1 MPDPLT
7 DPRTPSARSRP
18 SSVLRHAARRTR
30 RAAGR
35 TLAVLLTGLLA
46 LGALLLTAGPAS
58 AHDVL
63 TGSDPADGA
72 TVATAPTQ
80 VSLTFD
86 EAPQAQ
92 GAAVTIVGPD
102 GAHHEQG
109 TPTLQG
115 DVLTARVGPLPQ
127 AGRYEIGYRV
137 VSDDGHPVSGSVAF
151 SLTTPSPAG
160 GAATAG
166 GAGGAASPQAQPGQ
180 PSAANP
186 SPAAAA
192 DQDTSGGGVP
202 AWVFVVVAI
211 VVVGGAVALVL
222 RRRA

>member
-1 MPDPLT
+1 M
-7 DPRTPSARSRP
+7 
-18 SSVLRHAARRTR
+18 
-30 RAAGR
+30 
-35 TLAVLLTGLLA
+35 LAVLLTGLLA
-46 LGALLLTAGPAS
+46 VGALLLSAGPAS

-72 TVATAPTQ
+72 TVASAPTQ

-86 EAPQAQ
+86 EAPKPE

-115 DVLTARVGPLPQ
+115 NVLTAPVGALPQ

-151 SLTTPSPAG
+151 SLTTPSPAAGTAAGTTG
-160 GAATAG
+160 GNAG
-166 GAGGAASPQAQPGQ
+166 PQAQPAQ
-180 PSAANP
+180 PSAATP

-192 DQDTSGGGVP
+192 GQDTSGGGVP
-202 AWVFVVVAI
+202 AWVFVVIAI
-211 VVVGGAVALVL
+211 VVVGGAIALVL

>member
-1 MPDPLT
+1 MLT
-7 DPRTPSARSRP
+7 
-18 SSVLRHAARRTR
+18 
-30 RAAGR
+30 
-35 TLAVLLTGLLA
+35 VLLTGLLA
-46 LGALLLTAGPAS
+46 VGALLLSAGPAS

-72 TVATAPTQ
+72 TVASAPTQ

-86 EAPQAQ
+86 EAPKPE

-115 DVLTARVGPLPQ
+115 NVLTAPVGALPQ

-137 VSDDGHPVSGSVAF
+137 VSDDGHPVSGAVAF

-160 GAATAG
+160 GTASGTAG
-166 GAGGAASPQAQPGQ
+166 PQAQPAQ
-180 PSAANP
+180 PSAATP

-211 VVVGGAVALVL
+211 VVVGGAIALVL

>member
-1 MPDPLT
+1 MHDRPS
-7 DPRTPSARSRP
+7 TPARPARSRP
-18 SSVLRHAARRTR
+18 
-30 RAAGR
+30 AGL
-35 TLAVLLTGLLA
+35 LAVLLTGLLA
-46 LGALLLTAGPAS
+46 LGALLLTTGTAS

-72 TVATAPTQ
+72 TVPSAPRQ

-86 EAPQAQ
+86 EAPQAE
-92 GAAVTIVGPD
+92 GAAVTVVGPD

-109 TPTLQG
+109 TPTLNG
-115 DVLTARVGPLPQ
+115 AVLTAGVGALPQ

-151 SLTTPSPAG
+151 TLTTPSPA
-160 GAATAG
+160 
-166 GAGGAASPQAQPGQ
+166 AGGAASPSAQAAG
-180 PSAANP
+180 PSTAGPSTAPP

-192 DQDTSGGGVP
+192 GPDTSGGGVP
-202 AWVFVVVAI
+202 AWVFVVIAI
-211 VVVGGAVALVL
+211 VVVGGAIALVL